1 MTRLWRS
8 TSVRLALA
16 YALLLVVSSLTLL
29 GLVWWNT
36 VGYLDRE
43 IDAVIAADIRAI
55 GDRLQDFGLAG
66 AVQTVQER
74 VDANS
79 DKKAIYLLA
88 DPFLKPLAGNV
99 DAWPLKIDRRLGWH
113 EVALVYEGQM
123 HATRLLH
130 VALPGNFQL
139 IVGRD
144 VQDRAA
150 MQAMVLRSGIWA
162 AALALLLAVA
172 GGLLVRRFVLRR
184 IETINRTTAAIV
196 AGDLGRRIPVRG
208 AGDEFDQ
215 LAATIN
221 GMLEQIQ
228 QLIEGVRNVSNAI
241 AHDLRTPLAELRARL
256 EDILRRPPDRDLA
269 LDSLGEAVADIDRLI
284 GVFNALLRLAEIDS
298 GLRRAGFGKVQLAP
312 LAADLAELYEP
323 AAAEK
328 GVRLSLETMSGLDVS
343 GDPFLLAQA
352 VGNLL
357 DNAVKYTPAGGHVR
371 LASGRDEAGRP
382 QITVA
387 DSGPGIPEAER
398 GRVTERFYR
407 GDAARG
413 QGGVGL
419 GLSLVQAVARLHG
432 GSLALADNAPGLRA
446 VLTLPAMPDSG
457 TLDRNDRP
465 GRMADA

>member
-256 EDILRRPPDRDLA
+256 EDILRRPPDRALA

-398 GRVTERFYR
+398 GRVIERFYR